1 MSSPPYHRRTASP
14 RPRRRDADRLLHRI
28 RRRVS
33 EVERLRKAEGSEAA
47 VRAQQ
52 LEIERLQEE
61 LADAVRQD
69 PTRDGD
75 R

>member
-1 MSSPPYHRRTASP
+1 MQT
-14 RPRRRDADRLLHRI
+14 RLLHRI

-33 EVERLRKAEGSEAA
+33 EVERLRKAQGSEAA

-52 LEIERLQEE
+52 LEIERLREE

-69 PTRDGD
+69 PTRDSD